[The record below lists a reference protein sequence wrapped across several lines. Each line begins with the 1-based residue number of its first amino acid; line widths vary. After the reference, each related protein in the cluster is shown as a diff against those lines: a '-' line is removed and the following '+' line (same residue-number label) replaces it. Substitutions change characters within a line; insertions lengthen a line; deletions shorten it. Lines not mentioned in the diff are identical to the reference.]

1 MDFKKSIQQ
10 FFNKIQESWKAG
22 KIQKTSRITYGV
34 MWNVILFFLIIS
46 FIGMFFIGGIGAGYF
61 ASLVKDEKI
70 LDYETMAQEIY
81 DYAETSSMYFANNVY
96 LGDIN
101 ADLYRDETTLDNIA
115 PELISAVIATEDE
128 YFNEHQGVVPK
139 AIVRAFLQELTNA
152 STQTGGSTL
161 TQQLIKNQILT
172 NEVSFE
178 RKAKEILL
186 ALRLERF
193 FEKDEILEAYLNI
206 VPYGRDSSG
215 RNIAG
220 VQTAAQGIFGLDAK
234 DVNLAQAAYLAGLPQ
249 SPSAYTPF
257 VSGGGLKDEE
267 DIQYGLNRMK
277 TVLNRMLDM
286 EYITQEE
293 YDEAINYDLVADF
306 KEDQKSPFEEYPVL
320 AAQIQ
325 TDAKDILYNVFLEE
339 DGITKEDLQENPK
352 LKDEYKSRAD
362 RALQTN
368 GYEIHSTIDKELYDV
383 FQEIG
388 KNFDQYGNNKF
399 TEYPKES
406 GEMIEQAV
414 QGAAIMIEN
423 STGRI
428 ISFFGNRNPSIEN
441 HYNYA
446 TQAVRSNGS
455 AMKPILVYGPAM
467 EEGHIQP
474 GTPIADAYL
483 AVPDSGGTKEIKNI
497 DLRHHGLLPART
509 NLAKSYNIP
518 AVRTYLPMI
527 DINPVDKYLRPM
539 GISTIEDEEYANA
552 SLPLGGL
559 KHGITI
565 EENANAF
572 STIANG
578 GQFADAY
585 MIEKI
590 TTKDGDTIYE
600 HEVKTNEVFS
610 PQTSYLLIDMMRDVI
625 SDGTAAGLRSMLK
638 YNNVDWAGKTGTSQ
652 NTENVHFVA
661 SNPNITFATWMGYK
675 IPDGLEHLNH
685 SKRNLA
691 YWTKFINAASDINPE
706 LVAPDHAFQQPE
718 GIVQKSYCAISG
730 KLPSELC
737 EKAGLVKTDLFN
749 AKFVPT
755 EVDNSLITGDQ
766 IIVNGKAVSPGPD
779 TPGEFTK
786 GGGLMFNPE
795 FLKEKGYDKLPDITQ
810 LIPLNEDRSK
820 WEKIG
825 FPNTNTT
832 TYSISDDGKAPEPP
846 TSVNASGNQIT
857 WNASSSNDIVG
868 YRIYRA
874 TKGSDSFSRV
884 GSTTSTSFKSGSG
897 DGIYHIRAV
906 DYFGL
911 ESKPSTAVTIGKAE
925 KKKVKEKDQD
935 KDNKKEDKGKEKT
948 SEKESKEA
956 DEKDDKKKDI
966 DEDNEDKQQD
976 DKEKEKEKEKK
987 KDDKENKDE

>member
-10 FFNKIQESWKAG
+10 FLHTIKESWKIG

-46 FIGMFFIGGIGAGYF
+46 FIGMFFVGGIGAGYF

-70 LDYETMAQEIY
+70 LDYETMAQDIY
-81 DYAETSSMYFANNVY
+81 DYAETTEMYFADNVF
-96 LGDIN
+96 LGEVN
-101 ADLYRDETTLDNIA
+101 SDLHRDETTLETIA

-139 AIVRAFLQELTNA
+139 AILRAVLQEVMNS

-267 DIQYGLNRMK
+267 GIQYGLNRMK

-293 YDEAINYDLVADF
+293 YDAAINYDLVADF
-306 KEDQKSPFEEYPVL
+306 KEDQKSSFEEYPVL
-320 AAQIQ
+320 TAQIEK
-325 TDAKDILYNVFLEE
+325 DATDILYNVFLEE
-339 DGITKEDLQENPK
+339 DGVTKEDLQEDPD
-352 LKDEYKSRAD
+352 LRVEYKERAA
-362 RALQTN
+362 RALQMN

-388 KNFDQYGNNKF
+388 QNFNRYGNNKW

-406 GEMIEQAV
+406 DEWIEQAV

-441 HYNYA
+441 HYNYS
-446 TQAVRSNGS
+446 TQAIRSNGS
-455 AMKPILVYGPAM
+455 AMKPFIYGSAM
-467 EEGHIQP
+467 EEGQLQP
-474 GTPIADAYL
+474 GTPIADVYL
-483 AVPDSGGTKEIKNI
+483 TVPDGGGRKEIKNI
-497 DLRHHGLLPART
+497 DLRHHGLLSART

-518 AVRTYLPMI
+518 AVKAYLPLI
-527 DINPVDKYLRPM
+527 DLNPVDKYLRNM
-539 GISTIEDEEYANA
+539 GITTIEDEEYANA
-552 SLPLGGL
+552 SFALGGL
-559 KHGITI
+559 QHGISI
-565 EENANAF
+565 EENTNAF
-572 STIANG
+572 ATFANN
-578 GQFADAY
+578 GQFANAY

-600 HEVKTNEVFS
+600 HEVKTKEVFS

-625 SDGTAAGLRSMLK
+625 SDGTAAGLRSKLK
-638 YNNVDWAGKTGTSQ
+638 YSNVDWAGKTGTSQ

-661 SNPNITFATWMGYK
+661 SNPNITFATWMGYR
-675 IPDGLEHLNH
+675 IPDGLEHLTH
-685 SKRNLA
+685 SERNRD
-691 YWTKFINAASDINPE
+691 YWTEFINAASDVNPE
-706 LVAPDHAFQQPE
+706 LVAPDHAFQQPD
-718 GIVQKSYCAISG
+718 GIVQRSYCAISG
-730 KLPSELC
+730 LLPSDLC

-779 TPGEFTK
+779 TPGEFAK

-795 FLKEKGYDKLPDITQ
+795 FLKEKGYDKIPDITQ
-810 LIPLNEDRSK
+810 LIPLYEDRSK

-825 FPNTNTT
+825 FPNTNTST
-832 TYSISDDGKAPEPP
+832 NSISDDGKAPEPP
-846 TSVNASGNQIT
+846 TSIKNSGNQIT
-857 WNASSSNDIVG
+857 WNASPSNDVVG

-874 TKGSDSFSRV
+874 AKEGDSFSRI

-911 ESKPSTAVTIGKAE
+911 ESKASTIVTIGKVE
-925 KKKVKEKDQD
+925 
-935 KDNKKEDKGKEKT
+935 
-948 SEKESKEA
+948 
-956 DEKDDKKKDI
+956 
-966 DEDNEDKQQD
+966 D
-976 DKEKEKEKEKK
+976 DKEKDKEKDKENEETSEEESRETDEKEEKAKDKDEAEEDKQKEDNEEKEKK
-987 KDDKENKDE
+987 EENEDDKETKDE